1 MSEIP
6 VLSFQLWKINI
17 KMINLQIGS
26 RSETIID
33 ANKYWNATGIY
44 LEIGATYRF
53 EVEGEQFWCDAWIRS
68 DADGYTQPWL
78 SWAEMFR
85 RKPKENWFSIIGNI
99 GQSGEQEFLIGK
111 KLEKYKATSSG
122 ELFCYANDVP
132 IMYFNNRG
140 TLSLTITRLS

>member
-1 MSEIP
+1 
-6 VLSFQLWKINI
+6 
-17 KMINLQIGS
+17 MINLQIGS
-26 RSETIID
+26 PSETIID
-33 ANKYWNATGIY
+33 AKKYWNATGIY
-44 LEIGATYRF
+44 LEIGATYKF

-85 RKPKENWFSIIGNI
+85 RKPNENWFSLIGNI
-99 GQSGEQEFLIGK
+99 GQSGEQKFLIGK